1 MRSLTYFAL
10 VSVAAIGL
18 AAAPATSSA
27 QQSGPC
33 NPAAA
38 TPAPAPAAPHDDWHC
53 PTPAESLVSFCQ
65 LFSCSC
71 DNKPSD
77 DWHCPTLGESLA
89 SFSDLVGFPCGPD
102 APNPQ
107 AAPCGPTWFA
117 TADAIV
123 MQRISLNGAPLALRQ
138 SDGSTALNS
147 QDIHFNDAAGPRLTI
162 GHRLNSYCDVQFV
175 YYSIDGSH
183 GSGSA
188 SDPGGVQLS
197 DIAPFIGG
205 GAGTSLNFNY
215 SSRLYNGELNL
226 RRKIE
231 DGPTILVGLRWLELQ
246 DGLGASL
253 SSTLA
258 SIPVWNVD
266 ANNHLLGVQLGAE
279 GPFWPEGG
287 RFGLDGFVK
296 AGVYGCHAGQVNSS
310 PITTVTAGAETD
322 RASFVGEAGLTAHFQ
337 VTDHI
342 LLRGGY
348 EVLWIDGIAMAPM
361 QVPLTDLSAGT
372 TAINADGGVLYH
384 GAFAG
389 LEMNY

>member
-1 MRSLTYFAL
+1 MRSLTCFGLLGIATAL
-10 VSVAAIGL
+10 L
-18 AAAPATSSA
+18 ASAPVTSEAQQGGQPCPLSAPAS
-27 QQSGPC
+27 
-33 NPAAA
+33 N
-38 TPAPAPAAPHDDWHC
+38 DWH
-53 PTPAESLVSFCQ
+53 
-65 LFSCSC
+65 
-71 DNKPSD
+71 N
-77 DWHCPTLGESLA
+77 PTLGESLT

-107 AAPCGPTWFA
+107 SPPCGPTWFA
-117 TADAIV
+117 TADAII
-123 MQRISLNGAPLALRQ
+123 MQRISLNGAPIALRQ

-175 YYSIDGSH
+175 YYGIDGSH

-188 SDPGGVQLS
+188 SDPGGVRLS
-197 DIAPFIGG
+197 NIAPSI
-205 GAGTSLNFNY
+205 AGPGLSFDY
-215 SSRLYNGELNL
+215 SCRLYNGELNL

-253 SSTLA
+253 TSALG
-258 SIPVWNVD
+258 SIPQWNVD

-296 AGVYGCHAGQVNSS
+296 AGVYGCHASQVNSDQLDQ
-310 PITTVTAGAETD
+310 PAGAETD

-337 VTDHI
+337 ITDHI

-361 QVPLTDLSAGT
+361 QVRLTDLSAGT